1 MRGEAPGGED
11 NGQGLMGDAG
21 PMLLFVV
28 QLGGEQGVGLAALFA
43 DPCLLGLVPVSHA
56 RAGHAV
62 AAAAG
67 LQAEPDG
74 TGAVVRDLALGVGDG
89 VAADGLGAGMVG
101 MVVYSRIGWGVLPAG
116 EQARLPGGKEFRGRI
131 GITRDGPPIPSCP

>member
-1 MRGEAPGGED
+1 MRALCSCSYS
-11 NGQGLMGDAG
+11 NSA
-21 PMLLFVV
+21 VNK
-28 QLGGEQGVGLAALFA
+28 GVGLAALLT

-62 AAAAG
+62 ASAAG

-89 VAADGLGAGMVG
+89 AAADGLGAGMVG
-101 MVVYSRIGWGVLPAG
+101 VVVYSRIGGAC
-116 EQARLPGGKEFRGRI
+116 RRRRNRPGYRAA
-131 GITRDGPPIPSCP
+131 SNSAAS